1 MASGIYTAMTGAVAQ
16 SQALDVTA
24 NNIANGD
31 TTGFRAQRVS
41 FAEALAQ
48 KPTMIHTGIAGGAP
62 DSTRGTF
69 RDTGNPLDCA
79 INGEG
84 WFGVQTPQGVKY
96 TRAGDFRLDDDGRL
110 VTANGNAVR
119 AQGGGELSI
128 PPGAAEIHIEGDG
141 SLVAD
146 GSPVGQLEVARFA
159 PGALE
164 QAGQNLFVA
173 KAGMKPL
180 TGGDAPE
187 IVSGT
192 LESSNF
198 ETVRGVIDLVKISRV
213 YEALH
218 RMVETYKQID
228 ERSARDIGGK

>member
-1 MASGIYTAMTGAVAQ
+1 MASGIYTAMSGAVAQ
-16 SQALDVTA
+16 SQALDATA
-24 NNIANGD
+24 NNIANAD

-62 DSTRGTF
+62 DSTRGNF
-69 RDTGNPLDCA
+69 RETGNPLDVA

-84 WFGVQTPQGVKY
+84 WFGVQTPQGVQY
-96 TRAGDFRLDDDGRL
+96 TRAGDFRLDDEGRL
-110 VTANGNAVR
+110 VTAQGLTVR
-119 AQGGGELSI
+119 AQGGGELSV
-128 PPGAAEIHIEGDG
+128 PPNASEIHIEGDG

-146 GSPVGQLEVARFA
+146 GASVGQLEVAHFA
-159 PGALE
+159 PGALS
-164 QAGQNLFVA
+164 QAGKSLYIA
-173 KAGMKPL
+173 KAGSRPL
-180 TGGDAPE
+180 GGGESPE

-192 LESSNF
+192 LEDSNF

>member
-48 KPTMIHTGIAGGAP
+48 KPSMIHTGIAGGAP

-79 INGEG
+79 IEGEG

-96 TRAGDFRLDDDGRL
+96 TRAGDFKLDDEGRL
-110 VTANGNAVR
+110 VTSQGDRVR
-119 AQGGGELSI
+119 AQGGGELSV

-146 GSPVGQLEVARFA
+146 GASVGQIEIARFA

-164 QAGQNLFVA
+164 RAGQTSSS
-173 KAGMKPL
+173 PRR
-180 TGGDAPE
+180 APARSE
-187 IVSGT
+187 AARRPRSC
-192 LESSNF
+192 
-198 ETVRGVIDLVKISRV
+198 RARSR
-213 YEALH
+213 APTS
-218 RMVETYKQID
+218 RP
-228 ERSARDIGGK
+228 SAA

>member
-24 NNIANGD
+24 NNIANAE
-31 TTGFRAQRVS
+31 TTGFRAEKVS

-48 KPTMIHTGIAGGAP
+48 KPSMIHAGIAGAAP

-69 RDTGNPLDCA
+69 RDTANPLDCA

-96 TRAGDFRLDDDGRL
+96 TRAGDFKLDDSGRL
-110 VTANGNAVR
+110 VTSQGYPVR

-146 GSPVGQLEVARFA
+146 GSSVGQIEIAQFA
-159 PGALE
+159 PAGL
-164 QAGQNLFVA
+164 QRAGQNLFSA
-173 KAGMKPL
+173 KAGVRPL
-180 TGGDAPE
+180 SGGETPE
-187 IVSGT
+187 IMSGT
-192 LESSNF
+192 LESANF